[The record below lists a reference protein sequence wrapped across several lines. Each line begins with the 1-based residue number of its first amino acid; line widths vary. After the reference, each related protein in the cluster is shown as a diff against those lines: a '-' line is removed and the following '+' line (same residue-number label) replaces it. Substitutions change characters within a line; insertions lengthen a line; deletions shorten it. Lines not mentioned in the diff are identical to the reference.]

1 MKDNLT
7 LIPMVIVT
15 LLLVAITVL
24 PTERKDTSKEVEIG
38 NLKDSTLTNK
48 HQETWNYTNIQN

>member
-1 MKDNLT
+1 MKDDLII
-7 LIPMVIVT
+7 IPMVIVT

-24 PTERKDTSKEVEIG
+24 PTERKDTTEEIKIE
-38 NLKDSTLTNK
+38 KDSTLTNK

>member
-1 MKDNLT
+1 MKDDLI

-15 LLLVAITVL
+15 LLIVAITVL
-24 PTERKDTSKEVEIG
+24 PTERKDTAEETKIE